1 MHGRTDGQTDRKN
14 SQCGLL
20 RLYSRYR
27 YSTMYVAG
35 DRAFDLNYWK
45 QEAKQE
51 CEHMEKELKA
61 LLVSM

>member
-1 MHGRTDGQTDRKN
+1 
-14 SQCGLL
+14 
-20 RLYSRYR
+20 
-27 YSTMYVAG
+27 MYVAG